1 MQSETAGGSISS
13 PTMKMM
19 FFATLTT
26 CHSTGPNESNY
37 QIGTTRIELAAHMT
51 VSCDGNQ
58 MHTQP
63 RQMTMASKEQCTL
76 ECVQNGGAV
85 RAGPTTDCGSVQVS
99 FRIFLNSQ

>member
-1 MQSETAGGSISS
+1 
-13 PTMKMM
+13 MKMM

-51 VSCDGNQ
+51 DSCDGDQ
-58 MHTQP
+58 MHKQP
-63 RQMTMASKEQCTL
+63 RQMTMASKEQCIL
-76 ECVQNGGAV
+76 ACVQNGGAV
-85 RAGPTTDCGSVQVS
+85 RAGPTTECGSVQVS